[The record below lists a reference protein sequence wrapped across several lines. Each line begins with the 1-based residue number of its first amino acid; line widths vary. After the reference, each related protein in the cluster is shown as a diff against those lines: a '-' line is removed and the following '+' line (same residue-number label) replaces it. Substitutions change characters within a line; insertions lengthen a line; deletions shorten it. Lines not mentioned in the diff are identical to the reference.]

1 MRFVAFS
8 DKNHH
13 KLLILLSFFTGATS
27 DMQVLVVLVLA
38 VFTAGCNANVTWHDQ
53 PKQKAEMVKDAFWDY
68 VAKVTATAEES
79 LKKMRESEM
88 GQEMNTFIA
97 TSTDAINTVTNTLRT
112 QVAPLAQDFMSK
124 FSQEAEK
131 LKTQMETDLEAVRAR
146 LQPYTEELLAKVEE
160 LKKDTASYAE
170 DPEALKAALQQKS
183 QELKM
188 QLEQKV
194 NRLQAQMV
202 PYTEEIKEKMQES
215 LEEFQRSFEAQM
227 TQISQKINGLIH
239 GRA

>member
-1 MRFVAFS
+1 M
-8 DKNHH
+8 K
-13 KLLILLSFFTGATS
+13 
-27 DMQVLVVLVLA
+27 VLVVLVLA
-38 VFTAGCNANVTWHDQ
+38 VFTAGCNANVTWRDQ

-79 LKKMRESEM
+79 LKKIRESEL

-131 LKTQMETDLEAVRAR
+131 LKTQMEKDLEAVRA
-146 LQPYTEELLAKVEE
+146 P
-160 LKKDTASYAE
+160 SYAE

-227 TQISQKINGLIH
+227 TQISQKISGLIH
-239 GRA
+239 GEKTIKRLNDEQKNHHHQLTKCTQLPLFFKIYCLT

>member
-1 MRFVAFS
+1 M
-8 DKNHH
+8 K
-13 KLLILLSFFTGATS
+13 
-27 DMQVLVVLVLA
+27 VLVVLVLA
-38 VFTAGCNANVTWHDQ
+38 VFTAGCNANVTWRDQ
-53 PKQKAEMVKDAFWDY
+53 PRQKAEMVKDAFWDY

-79 LKKMRESEM
+79 LKKIRESEL

-131 LKTQMETDLEAVRAR
+131 LKTQMEKDLEAVRA
-146 LQPYTEELLAKVEE
+146 P
-160 LKKDTASYAE
+160 SYAE

-227 TQISQKINGLIH
+227 TQISQKIGGLIH
-239 GRA
+239 GEKTIKRLNDEQKNHHHQLTKCTQLTLFFKFTALLDLVDSVI